1 MSRPKCYH
9 TMDAFVKL
17 VVVLVRY
24 SGEPTNT
31 LAKVNL
37 LNKVRVF
44 NWYFAFQNCIIIH
57 VKFFFWLHAYCGT
70 RKRALIKLVN
80 RAFYIPFYPLHARLI
95 VSYMK
100 KQQIAHT

>member
-1 MSRPKCYH
+1 MEMCVELCYRTLNDPVCVCILVLVQCDGLLFQMSAGMSRPKCYH

-37 LNKVRVF
+37 LNKV
-44 NWYFAFQNCIIIH
+44 NI
-57 VKFFFWLHAYCGT
+57 YCYT
-70 RKRALIKLVN
+70 C
-80 RAFYIPFYPLHARLI
+80 
-95 VSYMK
+95 
-100 KQQIAHT
+100 T